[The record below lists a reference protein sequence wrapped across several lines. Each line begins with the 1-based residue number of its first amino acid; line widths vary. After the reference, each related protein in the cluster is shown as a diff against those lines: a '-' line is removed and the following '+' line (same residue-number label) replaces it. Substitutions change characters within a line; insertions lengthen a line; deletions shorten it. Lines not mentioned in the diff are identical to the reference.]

1 MNVKCSAEYRLDG
14 DEQLTADRAFSDW
27 VADLPASATLSPIT
41 VDKGSQR
48 DPWPV
53 LVGLRATWEDE
64 R

>member
-1 MNVKCSAEYRLDG
+1 MTTVQCTAEFRAD
-14 DEQLTADRAFSDW
+14 DQLTADRPLTDW
-27 VADLPASATLSPIT
+27 IRDLPPAAALSPIT

-53 LVGLRATWEDE
+53 LVGLRATWTEE